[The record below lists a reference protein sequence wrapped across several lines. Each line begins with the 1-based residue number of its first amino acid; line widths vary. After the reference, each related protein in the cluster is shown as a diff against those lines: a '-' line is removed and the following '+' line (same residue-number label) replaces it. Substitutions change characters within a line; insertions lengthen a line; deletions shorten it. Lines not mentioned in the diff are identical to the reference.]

1 MLFLLDLTNQFHGG
15 LIMISE
21 AKKYFTLYGN
31 VQIVDGFERCLIV
44 DTYREKFF
52 LIPKSLSRFLKR
64 HKNRL
69 VQDVYKM
76 YSQIESQI
84 VDEYFIFL
92 KDNDLI
98 HFSINRDHIKNFI
111 SMPLTFAHYGA
122 IINSII
128 ELNSFENF
136 ETICS
141 FIFDLNAIN
150 CSHLQII
157 FQSKLTKS
165 ELDFIANKFDN
176 TEFRSIEIYFEYTKS
191 NADFEWQEFFIKF
204 KRISLI
210 IMFCSPDDKILY
222 FLDGHCIV
230 NYLVQ
235 PSGKPISCG
244 RVSTAYFQAN
254 TSLFTESQ
262 HHNTCLNRKISIDIN
277 GDIKNCPSMAKS
289 YGNIRDTKLIDV
301 VNNPEFQKVWHI
313 KKDEIAKCKDCEF
326 RHICTDCRA
335 YIENPEDQYSAPLKC
350 GYNPYTCEWEEW
362 STNPLKQQAIDYYG
376 MREIV

>member
-1 MLFLLDLTNQFHGG
+1 MFVH
-15 LIMISE
+15 
-21 AKKYFTLYGN
+21 
-31 VQIVDGFERCLIV
+31 
-44 DTYREKFF
+44 
-52 LIPKSLSRFLKR
+52 
-64 HKNRL
+64 
-69 VQDVYKM
+69 
-76 YSQIESQI
+76 
-84 VDEYFIFL
+84 
-92 KDNDLI
+92 
-98 HFSINRDHIKNFI
+98 
-111 SMPLTFAHYGA
+111 
-122 IINSII
+122 
-128 ELNSFENF
+128 
-136 ETICS
+136 
-141 FIFDLNAIN
+141 FDLNAIN

-313 KKDEIAKCKDCEF
+313 KKDEITKCRDCEF